1 MLRNP
6 SRGCLFRVI
15 GTGREPGALL
25 VGEPSR
31 VDELWRAEPPC
42 RDRQEFVAAGSCR
55 RILRCRVG
63 EQLGSRWVRRRSA
76 ARVPA
81 TPEGERFGHL
91 EKLQPDGCA
100 YGNGPINCNHMVVD
114 EVRSGLLQ
122 GEVVSHS
129 SDVDNIDDE
138 VDNDEVVD
146 RIFRALADATRRNI
160 LVRTGQGGQS
170 VSALAGYYDMS
181 FAGVQKHVAVLERA
195 GLVAKERRG
204 REQIVRANPP
214 AIRKATELLD
224 AFEQLW
230 THRTDQMAS
239 ILAEEGDPT

>member
-1 MLRNP
+1 
-6 SRGCLFRVI
+6 
-15 GTGREPGALL
+15 
-25 VGEPSR
+25 
-31 VDELWRAEPPC
+31 
-42 RDRQEFVAAGSCR
+42 
-55 RILRCRVG
+55 
-63 EQLGSRWVRRRSA
+63 
-76 ARVPA
+76 
-81 TPEGERFGHL
+81 
-91 EKLQPDGCA
+91 
-100 YGNGPINCNHMVVD
+100 MVVD

-129 SDVDNIDDE
+129 SDVDNID
-138 VDNDEVVD
+138 DEVVD